1 MIQIKWDAKSNA
13 YKAIE
18 EIAVKK
24 YGNTGDSLLVRVMCK
39 YECEKEYR
47 EGTYLLADDREDFT
61 DPPKYVW
68 EYDWWE
74 GEQDVLLVAIAPV
87 SEIDLPEK
95 WDVKDPDF
103 GKMRI

>member
-1 MIQIKWDAKSNA
+1 MIKLTWDKKSNA
-13 YKAIE
+13 YKTIEDIAIRM
-18 EIAVKK
+18 
-24 YGNTGDSLLVRVMCK
+24 YGHTGESLLDQVMHK
-39 YECEKEYR
+39 YACEKEYT
-47 EGTYLLADDREDFT
+47 EGTYLLADDREEYT

-68 EYDWWE
+68 ENDWWE